1 MDENTDLFVFQTFF
15 LALREMGGKIDNSIC
30 ATSSLLECLGPL
42 THPLLAWNNIIY
54 ISHSNLISTFH
65 KSFDYRCLSRPIKG
79 SAMRPSNGYIQ
90 TVAIKAEQR
99 TFGAYFVFYIHL
111 LASGNF

>member
-90 TVAIKAEQR
+90 TVAIKAEPGIAHSAPILYS
-99 TFGAYFVFYIHL
+99 TYIY
-111 LASGNF
+111 